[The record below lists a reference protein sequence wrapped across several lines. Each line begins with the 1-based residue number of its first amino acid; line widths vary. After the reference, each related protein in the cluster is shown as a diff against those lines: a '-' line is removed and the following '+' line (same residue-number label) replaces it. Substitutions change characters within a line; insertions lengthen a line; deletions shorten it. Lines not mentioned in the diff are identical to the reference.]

1 MILNSASTSPDDR
14 PARAARDVKPGES
27 WVFREHRTIAE
38 LDRIAAYEAM
48 MLKAEGQL

>member
-1 MILNSASTSPDDR
+1 MTATTAMPDDR

-48 MLKAEGQL
+48 MLKAEGQQ